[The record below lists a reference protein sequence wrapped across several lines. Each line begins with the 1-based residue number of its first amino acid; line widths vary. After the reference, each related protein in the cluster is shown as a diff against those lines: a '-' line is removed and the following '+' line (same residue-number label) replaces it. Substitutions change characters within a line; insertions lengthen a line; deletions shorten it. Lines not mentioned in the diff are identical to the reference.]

1 MFAHFFI
8 KRPVFAWVIS
18 IVIML
23 FGVLAIRTLPIAQYP
38 DVAPPAISIS
48 ASYSGASAET
58 MENSVTQILEQQLK
72 GLDGLQSFS
81 SSSSST
87 GRTSITVTFN
97 QGIDPDNAQIQVQ
110 NKVQQAL
117 TRLPS
122 EVQRQGVSV
131 TKAQNDFLLIMA
143 LYDDTDRSSSTDIS
157 DYMASNLQDP
167 ISRIPGVGDVQIF
180 GSEYAMRIWLDPSKL
195 ATYGLMPSDIT
206 AAVQAQ
212 NTQVSAGQIGGLP
225 SPPDQELNATVTAQ
239 SRLRTPQQF
248 RDIILKSDSS
258 GAHVHLGDVAR
269 VELGS
274 ESYSIV
280 TRLNGHAA
288 AGLAVKLAPGSNAL
302 STAEGVKA
310 LAQELSSNFPE
321 GYHLEFPL
329 DSTEFIK
336 LSVHEV
342 IKTLFEAIA
351 LVVVVMFIFLQSWR
365 ATLIPAIS
373 VPVVLLGTF
382 GVLWIAGYSINTLT
396 LFGVVLSIGL
406 LVDDTIVVVENVE
419 RLMTERKLSALDA
432 TMESMTEINSAL
444 IGIAM
449 VLSAVFLPMAFFG
462 GSTGVIYRQFSIT
475 IVASM
480 VLSVFIALTLTPA
493 LCATLLKPAEPQAQS
508 GFFGWFNRTFNKNL
522 DRYEHGVTGV
532 LNRPVRFML
541 IYGCLGAVLVVLYV
555 RLPSGFL
562 PTEDQGSNM
571 VQFTLPVGASQK
583 RSLEVGKTIERHYL
597 EAEKDNTKAIFTIVG
612 FGFGGSG
619 QNTGLAFVA
628 LKDWSERTDEKDR
641 ADSISNRAMATFYR
655 SRDAQIY
662 ALTPPAI
669 QGLGQSAGFTFQLQA
684 SATTDRA
691 QLLGFR
697 NQLLGL
703 AAAEPSLAAV
713 RPSGLE
719 ETPQL
724 KIDIDQSK
732 AVSSGLALS
741 DINSTLS
748 AAWGSTYINDFIDRG
763 RVKRVYMQGDAPF
776 RSQPDDLYQWYVR
789 GQSNAMTPF
798 SAFATTH
805 WERGPDNL
813 ERFNGL
819 ASYAIQG
826 QGAPGV
832 SSGEAMDTMERLA
845 RQLPQGTTFAWSD
858 LSYQERESSGQAI
871 RLYAL
876 SILIVFLCLAA
887 LYNSWSI
894 PFSVLMVIPLGIVGT
909 ILAATLRGL
918 ENDVFF
924 QVALITTIGLAA
936 KNAILI
942 VEFAEAAE
950 QRGLSIWNAALE
962 GARLRLRPIV
972 MTSLA
977 FMAGV
982 LPLAVATG
990 AGANSRI
997 SIGTGIIGG
1006 TLTATVLA
1014 IFFVPLFFVLVRGL
1028 AIRFQKSKTPS
1039 ASQETP

>member
-1 MFAHFFI
+1 
-8 KRPVFAWVIS
+8 
-18 IVIML
+18 
-23 FGVLAIRTLPIAQYP
+23 
-38 DVAPPAISIS
+38 
-48 ASYSGASAET
+48 
-58 MENSVTQILEQQLK
+58 
-72 GLDGLQSFS
+72 
-81 SSSSST
+81 
-87 GRTSITVTFN
+87 
-97 QGIDPDNAQIQVQ
+97 
-110 NKVQQAL
+110 
-117 TRLPS
+117 
-122 EVQRQGVSV
+122 
-131 TKAQNDFLLIMA
+131 
-143 LYDDTDRSSSTDIS
+143 
-157 DYMASNLQDP
+157 
-167 ISRIPGVGDVQIF
+167 
-180 GSEYAMRIWLDPSKL
+180 
-195 ATYGLMPSDIT
+195 
-206 AAVQAQ
+206 
-212 NTQVSAGQIGGLP
+212 
-225 SPPDQELNATVTAQ
+225 
-239 SRLRTPQQF
+239 
-248 RDIILKSDSS
+248 
-258 GAHVHLGDVAR
+258 
-269 VELGS
+269 
-274 ESYSIV
+274 
-280 TRLNGHAA
+280 
-288 AGLAVKLAPGSNAL
+288 
-302 STAEGVKA
+302 
-310 LAQELSSNFPE
+310 
-321 GYHLEFPL
+321 
-329 DSTEFIK
+329 
-336 LSVHEV
+336 
-342 IKTLFEAIA
+342 
-351 LVVVVMFIFLQSWR
+351 
-365 ATLIPAIS
+365 
-373 VPVVLLGTF
+373 
-382 GVLWIAGYSINTLT
+382 
-396 LFGVVLSIGL
+396 
-406 LVDDTIVVVENVE
+406 
-419 RLMTERKLSALDA
+419 
-432 TMESMTEINSAL
+432 
-444 IGIAM
+444 
-449 VLSAVFLPMAFFG
+449 MAFFG

-493 LCATLLKPAEPQAQS
+493 LCATLLKPAEHQAQS

-522 DRYEHGVTGV
+522 NRYEHGVTGV
-532 LNRPVRFML
+532 FKRPVRFML
-541 IYGCLGAVLVVLYV
+541 IYGCLGAVLVVLYM

-669 QGLGQSAGFTFQLQA
+669 QGLGQSSGFTFQLQA

-832 SSGEAMDTMERLA
+832 SSGEAMDTMEHLA
-845 RQLPQGTTFAWSD
+845 NQLPQGTTFAWSD

-876 SILIVFLCLAA
+876 SILIVFLCLGA

-924 QVALITTIGLAA
+924 QVALITTIGLAS

-1014 IFFVPLFFVLVRGL
+1014 VFFVPLFFVLVRGL